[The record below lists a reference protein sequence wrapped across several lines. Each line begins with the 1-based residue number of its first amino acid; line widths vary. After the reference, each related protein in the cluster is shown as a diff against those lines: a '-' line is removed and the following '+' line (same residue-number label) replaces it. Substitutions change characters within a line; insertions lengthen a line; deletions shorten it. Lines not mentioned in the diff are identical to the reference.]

1 MQPGSIIH
9 LFNHANGFENLF
21 REHEDYLMFTNK
33 LVKFASPVAHF
44 HSFCQMPNHFHLLIR
59 IKDEYEISNSCLKG
73 SPEQQS
79 TRAFSNAFSS
89 YTQCFNNK
97 YDRMGG
103 LFIPNMK
110 QRLVTTEAD
119 FCKVVHY
126 IHSNPVHHGFT
137 KHMAEWKYSSYG
149 HYIHGRKGW
158 LDTDFTIENFGSLAY
173 FKKYH
178 DQPIGLKSK
187 IL

>member
-1 MQPGSIIH
+1 
-9 LFNHANGFENLF
+9 
-21 REHEDYLMFTNK
+21 
-33 LVKFASPVAHF
+33 
-44 HSFCQMPNHFHLLIR
+44 
-59 IKDEYEISNSCLKG
+59 
-73 SPEQQS
+73 
-79 TRAFSNAFSS
+79 
-89 YTQCFNNK
+89 
-97 YDRMGG
+97 MGG

-137 KHMAEWKYSSYG
+137 KHMADWKYSSYG
-149 HYIHGRKGW
+149 HYIQGRKGW